1 MDLNKAS
8 VKRFKVL
15 QVFVFLSLSLS
26 HKIFFMKKSLQL
38 LSLALLL
45 LLGRVNAQITIS
57 NFQGSLSNI
66 VDIRNCG
73 DDRMFVVQK
82 TGLIRIVQN
91 GAILPTPF
99 IDLSSLAAPGGSTG
113 GNERGLLGL
122 AFHPNYANNGYFY
135 VNYTAATDGYATHV
149 SRFSV
154 SSADP
159 NVADPSSEVVLLD
172 IPQPYSNH
180 NGGCV
185 QFGPDGYLYIG
196 MGDGGSGND
205 PDANGQDQTVLLGKM
220 LRIDV
225 DNPTPPLNYGIPPSN
240 PFVGSS
246 TALPEIWAYGMRN
259 PWRFSFDRMN
269 GDLWIGDVGQN
280 AWEEID
286 YEPAGSAGGLNYGWR
301 CYEGLVTTSGVSQV
315 GCPAFNTTAAPV
327 AVYSHT
333 GGACSVTGGYIYR
346 GAMHADLWGKYLFVD
361 YCSNVLRSTV
371 KNPNGTFTT
380 TVEATLSNGAFVTFG
395 EDQYGEMYLGHNTNG
410 IVYKI
415 NGASCNPVAIIDSP
429 SDSVTINSGSSID
442 FSTPYNP
449 ALLYQWQLNGVDI
462 PGADS
467 NVFTATQPGDY
478 TVIVSTQA
486 GAPCVSTSS
495 PVNVDVL
502 NSMEEQLA
510 KNFKIQP
517 NPSNGV
523 FNIQLIGNN
532 RSLESVSVLNLVGQ
546 EVFSKNFSGE
556 SSLNQVSIDLSSL
569 SGGQYILRL
578 NQNGNALFSPI
589 VLQK

>member
-1 MDLNKAS
+1 
-8 VKRFKVL
+8 
-15 QVFVFLSLSLS
+15 
-26 HKIFFMKKSLQL
+26 MKKTLPL
-38 LSLALLL
+38 LAFCLTLLI
-45 LLGRVNAQITIS
+45 GSAKAQITIT

-66 VDIRNCG
+66 VDIQNCG
-73 DDRMFVVQK
+73 DNRMFVVQK

-99 IDLSSLAAPGGSTG
+99 INLSSLAAPGGSTG

-122 AFHPNYANNGYFY
+122 AFHPDYANNGYFY

-149 SRFSV
+149 SRFNV
-154 SSADP
+154 STTDP
-159 NVADPSSEVVLLD
+159 NVADPTSEVVLLD

-185 QFGPDGYLYIG
+185 QFGPDGYLYVG

-205 PDANGQDQTVLLGKM
+205 PDGNGQDLTTLLGKM

-225 DNPTPPLNYGIPPSN
+225 DNPTPPLNYGIPADN
-240 PFVGSS
+240 PYVSS
-246 TALPEIWAYGMRN
+246 TTTPKEIWTYGWRN

-269 GDLWIGDVGQN
+269 GDMWAGDVGQN

-286 YEPAGSAGGLNYGWR
+286 FEPIGSTGGLNYGWR
-301 CYEGLVTTSGVSQV
+301 CYEGLVTTPGVSQV
-315 GCPAFNTTAAPV
+315 GCPAFNTTVSPV

-333 GGACSVTGGYIYR
+333 GGACSVTGGYVYR
-346 GAMHADLWGKYLFVD
+346 GALHADLWGKYLFID
-361 YCSNVLRSTV
+361 YCSGEMRSTV
-371 KNPNGTFTT
+371 RNANGTFTT
-380 TVEATLSNGAFVTFG
+380 VSEGDFANNAFTTFG
-395 EDQYGEMYLGHNTNG
+395 QDQYGEMYLGHNTSG

-415 NGASCNPVAIIDSP
+415 NGASCNPVAMIDAP

-462 PGADS
+462 VGADS
-467 NVFTATQPGDY
+467 NVYNATQPGNY
-478 TVIVSTQA
+478 TVTVSTQA
-486 GAPCVSTSS
+486 GAPCVSTSA

-502 NSMEEQLA
+502 NSMEERVA
-510 KNFKIQP
+510 KTFSVRP
-517 NPSNGV
+517 NPSNGL
-523 FNIQLIGNN
+523 FYLQLNNSNESIQ
-532 RSLESVSVLNLVGQ
+532 SVSVLNLVGQ
-546 EVFSKNFSGE
+546 EVYSANYSGE
-556 SSLNQVSIDLSSL
+556 SAVNAATLDLSGL
-569 SGGQYILRL
+569 VNGQYILRV
-578 NQNGNALFSPI
+578 NQNGTSLFSQI